1 MSHPIANNVSL
12 RPSAHV
18 QPLRH
23 GRHTRAVLVTAGACA
38 ACVMWLSLPANVHA
52 QGVSLLAN
60 DALKVL
66 LRNEVGVATGPPE
79 TDAAPPSA
87 MAASPDGSRATYR
100 VRRGETLDRVI
111 AATMRGSVL
120 NKKVLRTAFVALN
133 PEAFPRGTPHI
144 ILSGALL
151 QIPTTTDLR
160 NLAGAKPGASVT
172 SSSGGG
178 SDDKRNWVR
187 FP

>member
-38 ACVMWLSLPANVHA
+38 ACVMWLSFPANVHA

-111 AATMRGSVL
+111 AATMRDSVL
-120 NKKVLRTAFVALN
+120 NKKVLRKAFVALN

-151 QIPTTTDLR
+151 QIPTITDLR
-160 NLAGAKPGASVT
+160 TLAGAKPGASVT
-172 SSSGGG
+172 SSSGGA
-178 SDDKRNWVR
+178 DKRNWVR